1 MFFSAIATT
10 FSTVITK
17 CVWEALIRR
26 SNLILSVFA
35 MHRSLRMELN
45 RILLVSFS
53 GKEEEILCNSI
64 EPRDTATLHTHT
76 FALQLPVVVLLILFQ
91 PLRASPLHD
100 EQIIKVLQSCG
111 HHVASHPA
119 FYCLQHRQNLKAV
132 CYGGLGNIQ
141 YCVELQL
148 SLVYAYYN

>member
-1 MFFSAIATT
+1 
-10 FSTVITK
+10 
-17 CVWEALIRR
+17 
-26 SNLILSVFA
+26 
-35 MHRSLRMELN
+35 MELN

-111 HHVASHPA
+111 HPCSLASSFLLLA
-119 FYCLQHRQNLKAV
+119 AQTKLKAV

-148 SLVYAYYN
+148 SLVCLL